1 MEKKPSFFSRH
12 RNSDLGKTKVL
23 GEESEEESQEAL
35 EPASARSAVVPS
47 PIRGLPSVRGTGLS
61 ESESQD

>member
-23 GEESEEESQEAL
+23 GEESEEESQEAP
-35 EPASARSAVVPS
+35 EPAAAVVPS

-61 ESESQD
+61 ESESQS